1 MRAIWVALLT
11 AGLAACVT
19 ASNTLSTDQVE
30 SFGYAG
36 VKVTFAPNAVIWWG
50 DGERAYAAS
59 KGLPATESDAVAK
72 TPEGQA
78 YLRSAIASR
87 LKASADRYFTST
99 MTGTR
104 PVRFEIVVTN
114 VTIASGIQRVVI
126 GGHHNMTAD
135 TTVVD
140 AKTGAVLLPYPGQRA
155 TAMAG
160 QGLAGVLFDAAVLSD
175 PIDRVVDDYMGQY
188 ARWFLRRDPPSV
200 ANR

>member
-1 MRAIWVALLT
+1 MGMRAVVVALM
-11 AGLAACVT
+11 AIGLAACVT

-36 VKVTFAPNAVIWWG
+36 VKVTFAPNATIWWG

-59 KGLPATESDAVAK
+59 KGLPATESEALAK

-78 YLRSAIASR
+78 YLRNAIASR
-87 LKASADRYFTST
+87 VKTSADRYFTST
-99 MTGTR
+99 LNGTR

-114 VTIASGIQRVVI
+114 VTIASGIQRVVL
-126 GGHHNMTAD
+126 GGHHSMTAD

-140 AKTGAVLLPYPGQRA
+140 AKTGAVLLPYPGQS
-155 TAMAG
+155 AMALAG
-160 QGLAGVLFDAAVLSD
+160 QGVAGVLIDAALLSD

-188 ARWFLRRDPPSV
+188 ARWFLRR
-200 ANR
+200 